1 MEKTISI
8 LLLFSLMTIVSISS
22 CKKEKLVTPVCDG
35 TVATYNLNV
44 KAIIDNNCNNA
55 SCHGTGSSKGDFT
68 TYNGIKPYL
77 DNGKFKNSVLDNQ
90 TMPQGS
96 AKLSSDEL
104 NKIKCWQESNY
115 PEK

>member
-1 MEKTISI
+1 MRKKILTISVFI
-8 LLLFSLMTIVSISS
+8 LFLAVTISS
-22 CKKEKLVTPVCDG
+22 CKKEKLITPSCDG
-35 TVATYNLNV
+35 TVASYTLNI
-44 KAIIDNNCNNA
+44 KTIIDNNCNNA
-55 SCHGTGSSKGDFT
+55 SCHGAGSSKGDFT
-68 TYNGIKPYL
+68 TYTGLKPFL
-77 DNGKFKNSVLDNQ
+77 DNGKFKSSVLDNQ